1 MISML
6 AQVFQIWEEK
16 KQSQRKERTYSPGSR
31 LTGTCTLSKMCTA
44 LRSFHSTGISV
55 HWELSGK
62 VPSLV
67 LFPLL
72 WLCNEQ
78 NPLEL
83 VHEVHMVFLE
93 ALFGQLGGAI
103 GWHLTQPVSVAVYR
117 PPCVFVLNILH
128 ILTRTK
134 TMMNLKQKRQE
145 SDVDTVRRLLFDR
158 SSVDSVQI
166 SSAAIP
172 CSMMMIMMM
181 INFTSILDFLC
192 PSTHPH
198 HHSGGII
205 TKTSM
210 LLHENWLLFNS
221 RI

>member
-1 MISML
+1 
-6 AQVFQIWEEK
+6 
-16 KQSQRKERTYSPGSR
+16 
-31 LTGTCTLSKMCTA
+31 
-44 LRSFHSTGISV
+44 
-55 HWELSGK
+55 
-62 VPSLV
+62 
-67 LFPLL
+67 
-72 WLCNEQ
+72 
-78 NPLEL
+78 
-83 VHEVHMVFLE
+83 
-93 ALFGQLGGAI
+93 
-103 GWHLTQPVSVAVYR
+103 
-117 PPCVFVLNILH
+117 
-128 ILTRTK
+128 
-134 TMMNLKQKRQE
+134 MMDLKQKRQE